1 MLQNLEYLKVPSY
14 IIGGVIA
21 IYVVLSFIG
30 VILDFKGK
38 AVPEFINIRKFFIRK
53 RAEKNA
59 LRELPQVVANFNAL
73 DIAKF
78 QAIVNDFN
86 SHYSKDNITKR
97 DSWMDG
103 VNNHIHISEPA
114 LQSMKEDILE
124 IKIEN
129 MRSSI
134 LDFAGRVAKEE
145 YPATREQFN
154 RIFKQYAKYEKTI
167 EENNLTN
174 GEVDVAH
181 RIIQEAYETRLRD
194 RSFIEDIRG
203 YSVK

>member
-1 MLQNLEYLKVPSY
+1 MLQYLEYLKIPAYLIAGVLILLVIAN
-14 IIGGVIA
+14 IIGT
-21 IYVVLSFIG
+21 
-30 VILDFKGK
+30 ILDLKGK
-38 AVPEFINIRKFFIRK
+38 VVPEFINARKYFKHK
-53 RAEKNA
+53 RAEKEA
-59 LRELPQVVANFNAL
+59 LRKLPQVVKSFDEL

-78 QAIVNDFN
+78 QATVNDFN
-86 SHYSKDNITKR
+86 SHYSMDNIQQR
-97 DSWMDG
+97 NSWMDG
-103 VNNHIHISEPA
+103 VNQHIHISEPA
-114 LQSMKEDILE
+114 LKSIKEDILE

-134 LDFAGRVAKEE
+134 LDFAGRVVKEE

-203 YSVK
+203 YGVK